1 MDNINNENL
10 EDIKEKINNE
20 MKKETKEELVDE
32 ENTKA
37 CANNGEQIDNVLD
50 LEELQKMKEDN
61 MLFKNKNQKLEN
73 ELEAL
78 KDRLLRLNAEYE
90 NYRKRT
96 EKEKERIY
104 TDACED
110 ILKKVLPVLDNL
122 ERAVTVNGNVDDL
135 KKGIEMTIRQFIDS
149 LDKLQ
154 VEEIDAKG
162 EFDPNF
168 HQAVMHMQ
176 DEALGTNQVVEVL
189 QKGYKRGDKV
199 IRHTMVKV
207 CN

>member
-1 MDNINNENL
+1 MNNINNENL
-10 EDIKEKINNE
+10 EDVKEKVNSE
-20 MKKETKEELVDE
+20 VKKESKEEIVDE
-32 ENTKA
+32 DNTKT
-37 CANNGEQIDNVLD
+37 CASDGEQIDNVLD

-61 MLFKNKNQKLEN
+61 MLFRNKNQKLEN

-110 ILKKVLPVLDNL
+110 ILKKLLPVLDNL
-122 ERAVTVNGNVDDL
+122 ERAVTVNGSVDDL

-162 EFDPNF
+162 EFDPNL

-176 DEALGTNQVVEVL
+176 DESVGANQVVEVL